1 MKRCNKCGSEL
12 NDNAKFCTKCGN
24 PVSDNGEMN
33 TVKDKEKYNA
43 NKKNSKVKVISIIV
57 LIIIVVLGS
66 IGVYYLKSKSENQ
79 KAKKSIE
86 IQEINTKSYP
96 KVSIIVKA
104 KNINGD
110 ISSEDIGIKEG
121 EYFPKD
127 ISVEKSEVD
136 KYLISYSSS
145 NSNAGKD
152 LTVDLEYT
160 NKEDSIKCSS
170 SYTVPEPKD
179 EKSNDSNV
187 SLNTYD
193 ANVEE
198 IKELYDDFTDLR
210 TVYIQIFT
218 LFKFDKNLKK
228 YNRKTTLFIVK

>member
-43 NKKNSKVKVISIIV
+43 SKKNSKVKVISIIV

-136 KYLISYSSS
+136 KYLIS
-145 NSNAGKD
+145 
-152 LTVDLEYT
+152 
-160 NKEDSIKCSS
+160 
-170 SYTVPEPKD
+170 
-179 EKSNDSNV
+179 
-187 SLNTYD
+187 
-193 ANVEE
+193 
-198 IKELYDDFTDLR
+198 F
-210 TVYIQIFT
+210 
-218 LFKFDKNLKK
+218 
-228 YNRKTTLFIVK
+228 FIVVHSWRIS